1 MFEEPIVHVLTKVFL
16 VFAAVLS
23 IGLSALTIAYAVNTD
38 RIAADY
44 NSALA
49 SKAVAEAQVAT
60 NLAASGERERANAA
74 QLEQLN
80 RDIASRDSQVRQL
93 DAERASLLTEKNK
106 AEAARQSV
114 ESKIAELGETTK
126 TQASLI
132 ESYTNEVRT
141 LRTNELRYRQQSL
154 DMEDR
159 MSDLESQR
167 EVLDQNYRAVQEEL
181 AEARRTTDGVRTGTT
196 ASADQPFTYAGATI
210 TGSVEEVAADGAS
223 GGTLVKINVGSNDR
237 VTKNMRFHVIRDN
250 TFVGNLVVVQSDL
263 KWSVARFDDLGRGS
277 AARTGD
283 RVLSRLE

>member
-1 MFEEPIVHVLTKVFL
+1 MHVLTKVFL
-16 VFAAVLS
+16 VFAAILS

-44 NSALA
+44 NAALA
-49 SKAVAEAQVAT
+49 ARAVAEAQVAT
-60 NLAASGERERANAA
+60 NLAASGERDRQLSA

-80 RDIASRDSQVRQL
+80 RDLASRDSELRQL
-93 DAERASLLTEKNK
+93 EAERATLLTEKNK

-141 LRTNELRYRQQSL
+141 LRTNELKYRQQSL

-167 EVLDQNYRAVQEEL
+167 EVLEQNYRAVQEEL
-181 AEARRTTDGVRTGTT
+181 ADARRTVDGVRTGT
-196 ASADQPFTYAGATI
+196 AAAADQPFTYAGPVI
-210 TGSVEEVAADGAS
+210 TGSVEEAANDSAS
-223 GGTLVKINVGSNDR
+223 GSTLLKINVGSNDR

-250 TFVGNLVVVQSDL
+250 TFVGNLVITQADL
-263 KWSVARFDDLGRGS
+263 KWSVGRFDDLGRGNT
-277 AARTGD
+277 ARAGD
-283 RVLSRLE
+283 RILSRLE

>member
-1 MFEEPIVHVLTKVFL
+1 MHVLTKVFL

>member
-60 NLAASGERERANAA
+60 NLASAGERDRENSA

-80 RDIASRDSQVRQL
+80 RDLASRDALARDLESQ
-93 DAERASLLTEKNK
+93 RATLLADKNK

-114 ESKIAELGETTK
+114 ESKIAELGETVK

-141 LRTNELRYRQQSL
+141 LRTNELKYRQQSL

-167 EVLDQNYRAVQEEL
+167 EVLEQNYRAVQEEL
-181 AEARRTTDGVRTGTT
+181 AEARRTTDGVRTGTAT
-196 ASADQPFTYAGATI
+196 AVDQPFTYSGATI
-210 TGSVEEVAADGAS
+210 TGSVEEVASDAAS
-223 GGTLVKINVGSNDR
+223 GSTLVKINVGSNDR
-237 VTKNMRFHVIRDN
+237 VTKNMRFHIVRDN

-263 KWSVARFDDLGRGS
+263 KWSVGRFDALGRGET
-277 AARTGD
+277 ARAGD